1 VDSGRQQE
9 LIDSAGE
16 RVASK
21 APLDGISAGKDGDF
35 SWDFTVSPCAKPIQN
50 GDFSWDFS
58 DLIHP
63 KWCFFGFD
71 PSTIETWDLCG
82 IFMGFLKL
90 ICEFR
95 LSKRRFPGSVISN
108 DGEYVWKFLWK
119 NYPSAL

>member
-21 APLDGISAGKDGDF
+21 APLDGISAGKD
-35 SWDFTVSPCAKPIQN
+35 